1 METRPAGRRQEIES
15 VRGNDL
21 WEPGGQDRHSKM
33 AENSIDWQGNG
44 LLYLTAI
51 RPPVTTGFQKNSD
64 PLVTA
69 QSCPVGHRPPMIAR
83 FGS

>member
-1 METRPAGRRQEIES
+1 
-15 VRGNDL
+15 
-21 WEPGGQDRHSKM
+21 M